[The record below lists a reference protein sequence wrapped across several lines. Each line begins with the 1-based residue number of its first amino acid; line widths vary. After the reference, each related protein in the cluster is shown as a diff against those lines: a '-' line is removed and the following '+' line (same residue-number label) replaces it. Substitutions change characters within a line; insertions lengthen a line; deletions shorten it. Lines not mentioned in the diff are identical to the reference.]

1 MPRAF
6 SIYSAPAPPGRR
18 LMPVVFLLLFCPV
31 QRQPV
36 RRRLLLLHAALLL
49 AGSFAL
55 LLLRL

>member
-1 MPRAF
+1 
-6 SIYSAPAPPGRR
+6 
-18 LMPVVFLLLFCPV
+18 MPVVLLLLFCPV

-36 RRRLLLLHAALLL
+36 RRHLLLLRTALLL